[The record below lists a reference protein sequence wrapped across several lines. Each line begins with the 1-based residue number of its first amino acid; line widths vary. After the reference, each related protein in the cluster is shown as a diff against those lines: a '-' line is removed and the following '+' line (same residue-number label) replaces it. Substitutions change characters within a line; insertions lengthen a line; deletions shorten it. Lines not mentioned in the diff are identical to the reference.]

1 MQISAEAL
9 HGIPGDTTL
18 SVLVHI
24 GGTQAVA
31 LIDTGSTNTFL
42 DSKFAS
48 KTNLTVHTTAAHKV
62 LVAGGGELIS
72 AGHIPD
78 CQFKIHKTAFTHTC
92 KLLPLKGYDMVLGAN
107 WLKAHSPN
115 YYDWENR
122 TISIT
127 VQGKWCTLQDTT
139 VPTTQHI
146 ISALACSKLLENG
159 AQAYLLRLDTP
170 AMAEQANYTQL
181 HALEQ
186 NFVEHTVCAQS
197 NHVLIGLRH
206 LENT

>member
-24 GGTQAVA
+24 GGTQAIA
-31 LIDTGSTNTFL
+31 PIDIGSTNTLL

-72 AGHIPD
+72 AGHIPN

-92 KLLPLKGYDMVLGAN
+92 NMYELQKANRDLKPESTA
-107 WLKAHSPN
+107 
-115 YYDWENR
+115 
-122 TISIT
+122 
-127 VQGKWCTLQDTT
+127 
-139 VPTTQHI
+139 
-146 ISALACSKLLENG
+146 
-159 AQAYLLRLDTP
+159 
-170 AMAEQANYTQL
+170 
-181 HALEQ
+181 
-186 NFVEHTVCAQS
+186 
-197 NHVLIGLRH
+197 
-206 LENT
+206 